1 MAQMQVNATR
11 MELMRVRRRLGTAT
25 RGHSLLKDKLDGLM
39 QEFLGVLDTYKAAR
53 REMEERFPHILR
65 GFVLAGLSSSSEAV
79 SAALTQ
85 CRGRASV
92 EFQRRNVAGVTVLDV
107 KAEVESGGGYSLL
120 DTPLVFDE
128 AVAELRQYFPELI
141 RVAELEHAV
150 WLLVAEIERTRRR
163 VNALE
168 YIMIPSL
175 RDAMRTIRMKLDE
188 MERGNTIRL
197 MKIKDMRLAQQRREM
212 AEQRA
217 RSQIA

>member
-39 QEFLGVLDTYKAAR
+39 QEFLGVLENYKAAR
-53 REMEERFPHILR
+53 RELEERFPSILR
-65 GFVLAGLSSSSEAV
+65 GFVLAGLSSSSESV
-79 SAALTQ
+79 STALTQ
-85 CRGRASV
+85 CRGEATIQV
-92 EFQRRNVAGVTVLDV
+92 ETHNVAGVAVPAFTT
-107 KAEVESGGGYSLL
+107 EIRTGGGYSLL

-128 AVAELRQYFPELI
+128 AVVNLREYFPELI
-141 RVAELEHAV
+141 RVAEMEHSV

-175 RDAMRTIRMKLDE
+175 RDTMRTIRMKLDE

-197 MKIKDMRLAQQRREM
+197 MKIKDMRLAQQRREA
-212 AEQRA
+212 AEGRA
-217 RSQIA
+217 GSVL

>member
-11 MELMRVRRRLGTAT
+11 MELMRVRRRLSTAT

-39 QEFLGVLDTYKAAR
+39 QEFLGVLDEFKAAR
-53 REMEERFPHILR
+53 RDLEERFPHILR
-65 GFVLAGLSSSSEAV
+65 SFVLAGLSSSSDAITT
-79 SAALTQ
+79 ALTQ
-85 CRGRASV
+85 CSGEATI
-92 EFQRRNVAGVTVLDV
+92 EMQHHNVAGVAVPTFKTEIRV
-107 KAEVESGGGYSLL
+107 GGGFSLL

-128 AVAELRQYFPELI
+128 AVVDLREHFPELI
-141 RVAELEHAV
+141 RVAELEHTV

-175 RDAMRTIRMKLDE
+175 RDTMRTIRMKLDE

-197 MKIKDMRLAQQRREM
+197 MKIKDMRLAQQRREA
-212 AEQRA
+212 AEGRA
-217 RSQIA
+217 GSVL